1 MASTLFKNVVTA
13 ARQTVKSEAAW
24 RSISVSA
31 ISREDK
37 KDRSWFERLMIR
49 EIEPTKESH
58 SSQLS
63 DKDIIY
69 ELQTHNV
76 RPGSSEEYLK
86 NYEQYVNEMKE
97 HKDVRGELC
106 GSWTVGVGDQ
116 DQCVHLWKFD
126 GGFQSVDE
134 AKNIVDSDKAL
145 SGLVKDRSQFLRSR
159 HNQYVLAFS
168 FWPKCDAREGPNI
181 YELRSYFLKPGTM
194 IEWGSNWEKAI
205 HFRQSHN
212 EAWGGYFSQ
221 VGRLYNVHHIW
232 CYKDLM
238 DRKRERE
245 SAWTHPGWDE
255 VVHYTVPL
263 INNMHTRILYP
274 ASFSPAQ

>member
-1 MASTLFKNVVTA
+1 MASSLFKNILCAGRQPQLAEKFYRTVVT
-13 ARQTVKSEAAW
+13 T
-24 RSISVSA
+24 A
-31 ISREDK
+31 ISKDDKRE
-37 KDRSWFERLMIR
+37 RGWFERLLVR

-63 DKDIIY
+63 DKEVIY

-76 RPGSSEEYLK
+76 RPGTSEEYLK
-86 NYEQYVNEMKE
+86 NYEQYVKEVNE
-97 HKDVRGELC
+97 HKEIRGELC
-106 GSWTVGVGDQ
+106 GSWSVGVGDQ

-126 GGFQSVDE
+126 GGFQSIDE
-134 AKNIVDSDKAL
+134 GKKVIDGDKAL
-145 SGLVKDRSQFLRSR
+145 SGLIKDRAQYLRSR

-194 IEWGSNWEKAI
+194 IEWGHNWEKAI
-205 HFRQSHN
+205 QFRQSHH

-232 CYKDLM
+232 CYKDLV

-245 SAWTHPGWDE
+245 AAWTHPGWDE
-255 VVHYTVPL
+255 VVSYTVPL
-263 INNMHTRILYP
+263 ISNMHTRILYP
-274 ASFSPAQ
+274 VPFSPAQ